1 MKRVIYIIFIIALV
15 FFAWEL
21 YDGYLEKKNLEDKP
35 VVSEVVGRVFSLE
48 GINKSECLIEGYY
61 FYGTNYLGEDGSREL
76 LDRIANKLGVNTEY
90 EFVREKTDNGYVSI
104 LTKKGANSNLIIRL
118 ITVEKEESESVI
130 SQKQYLSINLEINN
144 SINSAFYYYN
154 NIAKEMEKV
163 ISENK
168 DNNENIKEEN
178 INNNLTISVK
188 GMIKG
193 NISID
198 EQVRISKKLLNEFE
212 AKEVF
217 DSINESTDESK
228 MKMYSLYGYSKGIE
242 DYVAIGKEK
251 INVNI
256 AFNYNEENRETIIH
270 IGSPI
275 VNYDY

>member
-1 MKRVIYIIFIIALV
+1 MKRFIYIIIVIALV
-15 FFAWEL
+15 LGTWEL
-21 YDGYLEKKNLEDKP
+21 YDNYMEKKNVEDKP
-35 VVSEVVGRVFSLE
+35 AVSEVVGRVFSVE
-48 GINKSECLIEGYY
+48 GINKSECIIEGYY

-76 LDRIANKLGVNTEY
+76 LDVIANKLGVNTKY
-90 EFVREKTDNGYVSI
+90 EFIREKTDTGYIAI
-104 LTKKGANSNLIIRL
+104 LTKEGADSKLIIKL

-144 SINSAFYYYN
+144 SISSAFYYYN
-154 NIAKEMEKV
+154 NIAEVMENV

-168 DNNENIKEEN
+168 DNNENISEEN

-188 GMIKG
+188 GLIKG

-198 EQVRISKKLLNEFE
+198 EQIRIAKKMLNEFE

-217 DSINESTDESK
+217 DSINETHDDSK
-228 MKMYSLYGYSKGIE
+228 MNMYSLYGYSKSIE
-242 DYVAIGKEK
+242 DYVAIGKER
-251 INVNI
+251 INLNI
-256 AFNYNEENRETIIH
+256 VFNYNEENRETIIH